1 MTVYVDDMFAPYGRM
16 KMCHLFADSTAE
28 LLEFVDKIGVQ
39 RKWIQ
44 KQGTYREHFDICSSK
59 RDKALSMGAVSIAY
73 PQGVKELI
81 DKRKE
86 HLENGRAIINAM
98 GGA

>member
-1 MTVYVDDMFAPYGRM
+1 MTVYVDDMFANYGRM
-16 KMCHLFADSTAE
+16 KMCHLFADSTEE

-44 KQGTYREHFDICSSK
+44 KQGTIREHFDICSSK
-59 RDKALSMGAVSIAY
+59 RDKAIAIGAVQITY
-73 PQGVKELI
+73 PGDVKTLI

-86 HLENGRAIINAM
+86 ALKAAQ
-98 GGA
+98 A